1 MKLVSSLVSGTGLAV
16 IVSMLTLGAC
26 GGDKS
31 AVTATGGSSATGG
44 AGTTGGDSTAGGNT
58 STSTG
63 GNTTAGGTSA
73 ASTCPPVVVPDTPLM
88 TDFTEETV
96 GTTLASSMA
105 WGDSAATLTGGTFT
119 YQQDTAD
126 APTATITADS
136 AGNKALNITAS
147 VAADHYSGIGFYF
160 GPNCGSDACAY
171 SGFSFDISGTTT
183 APDMDIQVQMTPDYP
198 LNDNS
203 KGTCDYAA
211 ADAGKWDFCTNP
223 HALLSTLLTGGV
235 SALTSTPQTVK
246 VPWGGDKL
254 VGGNPVGP
262 IDCHQLLG
270 IQFQVKC
277 GTAACTLNVTLDNLT
292 FYI

>member
-16 IVSMLTLGAC
+16 IVSMMTLGAC

-31 AVTATGGSSATGG
+31 AVTATGGVSATGG
-44 AGTTGGDSTAGGNT
+44 AGTTGGDNTAGGST
-58 STSTG
+58 SDSTG
-63 GNTTAGGTSA
+63 GSTTAGGTSA
-73 ASTCPPVVVPDTPLM
+73 ASTCPPVFVPDNPLM
-88 TDFTEETV
+88 TNFTEQTV
-96 GTTLASSMA
+96 GTTLASSMS
-105 WGDSAATLTGGTFT
+105 WGDGSATLTGGTFT

-126 APTATITADS
+126 APTATVTADS
-136 AGNKALNITAS
+136 AGNNGLTITAS
-147 VAADHYSGIGFYF
+147 VAAEHYSGIGFYF

-171 SGFSFDISGTTT
+171 SGIAFDISGTST
-183 APDMDIQVQMTPDYP
+183 AGDLDIQVQMTPDYP

-211 ADAGKWDFCTNP
+211 ADAGKWVYCTNP
-223 HALLSTLLTGGV
+223 HVLLSTVLTGGV
-235 SALTSTPQTVK
+235 SALTATPQTVK
-246 VPWGGDKL
+246 VPWDKL

-270 IQFQVKC
+270 IQFQVTC
-277 GTAACTLNVTLDNLT
+277 GTTACTLNVTLDNLT